1 MYNSSQ
7 SAGMGGVKF
16 AMRLKEPH
24 NGGMNNLYDLTFND
38 TMGDQILLGDY
49 RGKVLLFVNTATKCG
64 FAPQL
69 TELEAISNK
78 YKDKGLVV
86 VGFPCNQFAGQEPE
100 TNESVVE
107 ACKINFGVTFLLSEK
122 IDVNGPNT
130 HPVFKYLKSHSRSM
144 LGKDI
149 KWNFTKFLVSK
160 DGETI
165 RRFAPATKP
174 EKLVPT
180 IEKLLA

>member
-1 MYNSSQ
+1 MN
-7 SAGMGGVKF
+7 GTKF
-16 AMRLKEPH
+16 AVRLKVPH
-24 NGGMNNLYDLTFND
+24 NERMNNLYDLTFND
-38 TMGDQILLGDY
+38 TKGDQIPLSDY
-49 RGKVLLFVNTATKCG
+49 RGKVLLLVNTATKCG

-69 TELEAISNK
+69 TEIERIYQE

-107 ACKINFGVTFLLSEK
+107 ACKIHFGVTFLLSEK
-122 IDVNGPNT
+122 IDVNGLNT
-130 HPVFKYLKSHSRSM
+130 HPVFKYLKTHSKSM

-165 RRFAPATKP
+165 ARFAPATKP
-174 EKLVPT
+174 EKLVPR
-180 IEKLLA
+180 IEKLLVQ

>member
-1 MYNSSQ
+1 MLVLYNS
-7 SAGMGGVKF
+7 
-16 AMRLKEPH
+16 
-24 NGGMNNLYDLTFND
+24 NMNSIYDLTFKD
-38 TMGDQILLGDY
+38 TTGEEISLGDY
-49 RGKVLLFVNTATKCG
+49 RGKALLLVNTATKCG

-69 TELEAISNK
+69 TEIEKIYQE

-86 VGFPCNQFAGQEPE
+86 IGFPCNQFAGQEPE

-107 ACKINFGVTFLLSEK
+107 ACKVNFGVTFLLSEK
-122 IDVNGPNT
+122 IDVNGSNT
-130 HPVFKYLKSHSRSM
+130 HPVFTYLKSHSKSM

-149 KWNFTKFLVSK
+149 KWNFTKFLVSP

-165 RRFAPATKP
+165 RRYAPATKP

-180 IEKLLA
+180 IETLLAE

>member
-1 MYNSSQ
+1 MID
-7 SAGMGGVKF
+7 
-16 AMRLKEPH
+16 
-24 NGGMNNLYDLTFND
+24 MNNLYDLTFND
-38 TMGDQILLGDY
+38 TMGEKISMGDY
-49 RGKVLLFVNTATKCG
+49 RGKVLLLVNTATKCG

-69 TELEAISNK
+69 TELEAISQK

-86 VGFPCNQFAGQEPE
+86 IGFPCNQFAGQEPE

-122 IDVNGPNT
+122 IEVNGPNT
-130 HPVFKYLKSHSRSM
+130 HPLYVYLKSHSKSM

-149 KWNFTKFLVSK
+149 KWNFTKFLVSP

-165 RRFAPATKP
+165 ARFASATKP
-174 EKLVPT
+174 EKLIPR
-180 IEKLLA
+180 IETLLV